1 MKPLLVN
8 FSLGHM
14 ANDWAPA
21 AIWLLVPAIAASLNL
36 SPTEI
41 GLLIAIHSIG
51 ASLGYLPAGILSDRV
66 YHKGRLLAA
75 TFWWV
80 AIGYYLA
87 SLAPGFWSLAII
99 LAIAGM
105 GDAAWHPVATG
116 ILVEQKPKQKGLV
129 LGIHAMGGSFAEVGS
144 PLVIGFLLTFLDW
157 RSALQLAVIPA
168 LIMGVVF
175 IFFTRKIPPS
185 NLSAMSKVEL
195 GEIARHWFK
204 PAGLILIGMISI
216 YNMALMALLSMI
228 ALFLQSNL
236 TYSPAEAG
244 IVFAGSMLI
253 GSLAQ
258 PFIGRYSDTFNRHG
272 IFIVGSAMAI
282 VCSAFAAT
290 GNQPAVIVTALIANI
305 AILTSIRSGVL
316 AAAVEYA
323 SSRAATTLGFVFVV
337 LDGVGALGAILA
349 GYVGEHN
356 LQHVF
361 ALAGILS
368 LLSVILSAILYR
380 KSKINSPVT
389 SI

>member
-8 FSLGHM
+8 FGLGHM

-21 AIWLLVPAIAASLNL
+21 AIWLLVPAIATSLNL

-41 GLLIAIHSIG
+41 GLLIAIHTIG
-51 ASLGYLPAGILSDRV
+51 ASLGYLPAGILSDRIH
-66 YHKGRLLAA
+66 HKGRLLAA

-80 AIGYYLA
+80 AAGYFLA

-105 GDAAWHPVATG
+105 GDAAWHPIATG
-116 ILVEQKPKQKGLV
+116 ILVEQRPKQKGLV

-144 PLVIGFLLTFLDW
+144 PLAIGFLQTFVDW

-168 LIMGVVF
+168 MIMGIVF
-175 IFFTRKIPPS
+175 IFFAREIPPS
-185 NLSAMSKVEL
+185 NLSVISRVEL
-195 GEIARHWFK
+195 GAIARHWFK

-228 ALFLQSNL
+228 ALFLQNDL
-236 TYSPAEAG
+236 AYSPAQAG
-244 IVFAGSMLI
+244 IAFACSMLI

-258 PFIGRYSDTFNRHG
+258 PFIGRYSDTSNRHG
-272 IFIVGSAMAI
+272 IFIVGSALAI
-282 VCSAFAAT
+282 VCSAIAAA
-290 GNQPAVIVTALIANI
+290 GNHPGLIVAALVANI
-305 AILTSIRSGVL
+305 AILASIRSGVL

-349 GYVGEHN
+349 GLVGEHN
-356 LQHVF
+356 LQNVF
-361 ALAGILS
+361 ALAGILT
-368 LLSVILSAILYR
+368 LLSVILSVILYR
-380 KSKINSPVT
+380 KNKTYYP
-389 SI
+389 